1 MSNGVDPRAQCW
13 RSMMRTR
20 IAAQKAEIAAA
31 RPEDRAELEFELSK
45 DLAELAAGWSPP
57 WNGEDFPG

>member
-1 MSNGVDPRAQCW
+1 MLNGADPRAAQW
-13 RSMMRTR
+13 RKMMRSR
-20 IAAQKAEIAAA
+20 IERMKAEIATA

-45 DLAELAAGWSPP
+45 DLAELATGWSPR